1 MPMAG
6 ELIKLDTVPDQVFST
21 KIMGDGFAIKPT
33 SNILVSP
40 VDGKVTMLFRT
51 KHACV
56 VTTAAGVEVLMHIG
70 MDTVNLGGAGF
81 EALVS
86 VNDAVTCGTPLI
98 KFDFD
103 AVSAQVPSMIT
114 PIIFTNLA
122 DLNKDL
128 QISDYNTE
136 YQAGE
141 AIQVKVK

>member
-1 MPMAG
+1 MPLAG

-56 VTTAAGVEVLMHIG
+56 VTTADGVEVLMHIG
-70 MDTVNLGGAGF
+70 MDTVNLGGEGF

-86 VNDAVTCGTPLI
+86 VNDDVKCGTPLI

-103 AVSAQVPSMIT
+103 AISAKVPSMIT
-114 PIIFTNLA
+114 PIVFTNLV
-122 DLNKDL
+122 DLDKDL
-128 QISDYNTE
+128 LIGGYNVQ
-136 YQAGE
+136 YQAGVE
-141 AIQVKVK
+141 IQVSTK